1 MTPQKREIAKEIL
14 KKFKRWFSGFTK
26 CLVGFLCCWSPLTA
40 PLLTGW
46 LNRYMQRSAVQ
57 LWIKNSTLED
67 RSEIYKTP
75 EIGCFK
81 FWPKWSSLKL
91 DENASTEIKAR
102 WTLIRPKSP
111 KPFLKALS
119 IQYCSGLSSLM
130 NTWLLTLPFACT
142 WLWMWWAGWNLS
154 FSRMHEEQE
163 LAPMISLL
171 SIAGFCVIMLYLP
184 IAQARQAMHE
194 KWHSFFDIR
203 AIRIIASHV
212 RLRLFIFAFFCA
224 IGSAGLMLGTKII
237 PATFE
242 QTYALD
248 LTNAASIE
256 KSVFRHF
263 FFTIL
268 CFFSGLIVIKR
279 MNARIYA
286 IGVLKALQSGALSPD
301 QLAPIE
307 KEILIK
313 KLKFKQAQPGGYSKV
328 LKSSVFWPIRKVLII
343 LILGAT
349 LSLWGSV
356 VLSVYFGQFMN
367 HSYPD
372 WLNIPL
378 IQMPYIRVPD
388 IHPG

>member
-1 MTPQKREIAKEIL
+1 MTPKKSEVAKRIL
-14 KKFKRWFSGFTK
+14 TKFKRWLSGFTK
-26 CLVGFLCCWSPLTA
+26 CLVGFLCCWSPLAA

-57 LWIKNSTLED
+57 LWIKKGTLQD
-67 RSEIYKTP
+67 RNEIYKTP

-81 FWPKWSSLKL
+81 LWPKWSELNL
-91 DENASTEIKAR
+91 NQSTKTDRKFEQTIIRSKA
-102 WTLIRPKSP
+102 L

-119 IQYCSGLSSLM
+119 VQYCSGLSSLA
-130 NTWLLTLPFACT
+130 NTWLLTLPLACV

-171 SIAGFCVIMLYLP
+171 SIVGFCLIMLYLP

-194 KWHSFFDIR
+194 KWQSFFDFR
-203 AIRIIASHV
+203 TIRIIASHV
-212 RLRLFIFAFFCA
+212 RLRLFIFALFCA
-224 IGSAGLMLGTKII
+224 LGSAGLMLGTKII

-248 LTNAASIE
+248 LTNPANIE
-256 KSVFRHF
+256 ESVFKHF

-268 CFFSGLIVIKR
+268 CFFSGLIFIKR

-286 IGVLKALQSGALSPD
+286 IGVLKALQSGALSPE

-307 KEILIK
+307 RALLTE
-313 KLKFKQAQPGGYSKV
+313 KLKFEQSQPGSYSKI
-328 LKSSVFWPIRKVLII
+328 LESSVFWPIRKLLII

-349 LSLWGSV
+349 FSLWGSV
-356 VLSVYFGQFMN
+356 VLSLYFGQFMN